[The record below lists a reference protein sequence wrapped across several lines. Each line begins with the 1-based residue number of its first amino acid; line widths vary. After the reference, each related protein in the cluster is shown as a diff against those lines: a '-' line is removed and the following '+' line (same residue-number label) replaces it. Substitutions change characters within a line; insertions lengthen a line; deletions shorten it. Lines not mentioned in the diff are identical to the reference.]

1 MATRTARSVA
11 SSSPRVSITRK
22 ARHTAG
28 AVTPAAKSPT
38 RLQLATARAGDHP
51 SIHALLL
58 SVFQGPT
65 AAEFHA
71 QIEEPGYLPA
81 DRLVVKHGEDI
92 VAHVRLARQT
102 LQAGEMTLPA
112 ARFMDLA
119 TVPHLRSRGLA
130 TALLSAGERAAAE
143 RGVLVGITR
152 TRVPSLFARH
162 GWSVCGGQ
170 TYSSASPRAVLAE
183 IAAARCLR
191 REQAASSSFFQQLET
206 PVVVRPLRRI
216 ELPAVV
222 RLYGQQ
228 SRLHVGSPV
237 REQAYWE
244 WLLAR
249 GACDR
254 IYVASTAA
262 ESTNFSA
269 LVESIVGYACVRQ
282 SRIVELV
289 TAASEPPVAEQL
301 LERVCADSREQDG
314 WTIRYDGPAR
324 DPLHELLVRAGG
336 ELGSEA
342 NAASEVNMMKLFD
355 PLRVL
360 RLLDAEIQDR
370 ARIAE
375 LSLPVEL
382 GIDVRAVDG
391 KNGGGKAGVLERYR
405 IRLGGKQTQILTG
418 SLGRNSVSLPITDL
432 ALLALGERSA
442 DKLAQ
447 TGRLVPSTAKSLT
460 IANALFPG
468 RRWWRPV
475 FDDLLA

>member
-11 SSSPRVSITRK
+11 SSSPLVSITRK
-22 ARHTAG
+22 ARPASG
-28 AVTPAAKSPT
+28 PVTRAALATT
-38 RLQLATARAGDHP
+38 RLRLAAARAGDHP

-71 QIEEPGYLPA
+71 QVEEPGYLPS
-81 DRLVVKHGEDI
+81 DRLVVKHGEDT
-92 VAHVRLARQT
+92 VAHLRLARQT
-102 LQAGEMTLPA
+102 IQAGAATLPA

-119 TVPHLRSRGLA
+119 TVPQLRSRGLA

-183 IAAARCLR
+183 LSAARCLR
-191 REQAASSSFFQQLET
+191 RERAASSSLFQQAET
-206 PVVVRPLRRI
+206 PVIVRPLRRI

-222 RLYGQQ
+222 RLYDER
-228 SRLHVGSPV
+228 SRLHVGAPA

-262 ESTNFSA
+262 EAANFSA

-289 TAASEPPVAEQL
+289 TAPDQPLVAEQL
-301 LERVCADSREQDG
+301 LERACADSREQDG

-324 DPLHELLVRAGG
+324 DPLHDLLVRAGG
-336 ELGSEA
+336 EVGSET
-342 NAASEVNMMKLFD
+342 NSASDVNMMKLFD

-360 RLLDAEIQDR
+360 RLLESELREQASCAD
-370 ARIAE
+370 
-375 LSLPVEL
+375 LSLPAEL
-382 GIDVRAVDG
+382 GIDVRAVDE
-391 KNGGGKAGVLERYR
+391 KTGGGTAGVLERYR
-405 IRLGGKQTQILTG
+405 ICLSGKQTQILTG

-432 ALLALGERSA
+432 APLVLGERSA
-442 DKLAQ
+442 DALAQ
-447 TGRLVPSTAKSLT
+447 TGRLTSSTAKSLT

-468 RRWWRPV
+468 WRWWRPV
-475 FDDLLA
+475 LDDLLA